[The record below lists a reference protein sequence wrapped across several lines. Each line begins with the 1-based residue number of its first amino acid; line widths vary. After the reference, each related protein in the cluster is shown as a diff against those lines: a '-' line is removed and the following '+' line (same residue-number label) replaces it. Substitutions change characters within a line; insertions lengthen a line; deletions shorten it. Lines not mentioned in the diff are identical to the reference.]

1 MAFFGPG
8 GNEEQFYEQG
18 YKSSADMPE
27 YLSGLGLNAYEYQ
40 CTRGVKINQKTSE
53 KLGENARKF
62 GVKLSIHAPYYI
74 NPATDDE
81 EKRQKGIK
89 YITDTL
95 CAAKHM
101 GAERIV
107 VHSGGCAKM
116 PRSTAL
122 QYAKKTLRLALRSAE
137 EIGCADIFICPET
150 MGKINQLGTLDEVL
164 ELCSMD
170 ERLLPT
176 IDFGHINARG
186 LGCLN
191 TPEDFEL
198 IFDKIENKLGLYRL
212 ENFHSHYSRI
222 EFTDGGEKKHHTFDD
237 IQYGPEFL
245 PIAEIIAKKKLN
257 PTVICES
264 AGNMAQDSV
273 KLKNMYLSF
282 CV

>member
-18 YKSSADMPE
+18 YKSSDDMPE

-62 GVKLSIHAPYYI
+62 GIKLSIHAPYYI

-107 VHSGGCAKM
+107 VHSGGCAKCQKDTAACTEVCRKNRLCRYIYL
-116 PRSTAL
+116 PRNYGQNKSARNIGRSSGAL
-122 QYAKKTLRLALRSAE
+122 QH
-137 EIGCADIFICPET
+137 G
-150 MGKINQLGTLDEVL
+150 
-164 ELCSMD
+164 
-170 ERLLPT
+170 
-176 IDFGHINARG
+176 
-186 LGCLN
+186 
-191 TPEDFEL
+191 
-198 IFDKIENKLGLYRL
+198 
-212 ENFHSHYSRI
+212 
-222 EFTDGGEKKHHTFDD
+222 
-237 IQYGPEFL
+237 
-245 PIAEIIAKKKLN
+245 
-257 PTVICES
+257 
-264 AGNMAQDSV
+264 
-273 KLKNMYLSF
+273 
-282 CV
+282 

>member
-1 MAFFGPG
+1 
-8 GNEEQFYEQG
+8 
-18 YKSSADMPE
+18 
-27 YLSGLGLNAYEYQ
+27 
-40 CTRGVKINQKTSE
+40 
-53 KLGENARKF
+53 
-62 GVKLSIHAPYYI
+62 
-74 NPATDDE
+74 
-81 EKRQKGIK
+81 
-89 YITDTL
+89 
-95 CAAKHM
+95 
-101 GAERIV
+101 
-107 VHSGGCAKM
+107 M

-191 TPEDFEL
+191 TPGDFEL

-245 PIAEIIAKKKLN
+245 PIAEIIAKRKLN

-282 CV
+282 CG